1 MAGRVEIPLVGR
13 AHELETLADLLGRGG
28 VALLAGEP
36 GVGKTRL
43 ARSFAE
49 LAERR
54 GSITLWG
61 SAYDEWSAPYGPW
74 TQALAPYLRTLVPER
89 LAADAAVLAAVV
101 PEVGAIEAAPA
112 LGSRGEEFRLHDA
125 VARVLAAADRAVTV
139 VLDDFHWADRASLD
153 LLLAVAR
160 ARANGVLLVAT
171 VRDGELA
178 DPVMR
183 CIAEL
188 TRERLVQRIDVQP
201 LTAAESAALLE
212 LFDVDTSV
220 AAAIYER
227 ALGNPFF
234 TEELARDVRERG
246 TQTLAIPESVRM
258 TVRSRVG
265 RLSAEGSRLLGLAS
279 VFTRPF
285 SFAAL
290 QALAERPE
298 ETLLDAV
305 DEALAAG
312 LLRVARPEDE
322 SYDFPHALVRESLL
336 EELNPSR
343 RARLHRR
350 VAQAL
355 EALDGGPD
363 TAAEIA
369 AQYHRSASLPGA
381 AHGVGFA
388 LTAAADAELRYAR
401 SEVAHLL
408 RIARD
413 LSAELEPRSR
423 AEILCRLALAEAD
436 ALQLDEARDTATTA
450 QAALAGANAADEA
463 TIDFVWSLARVLME
477 AGAPEEHVRPFV
489 ERGLDLVGPTR
500 DLRWA
505 RLQLV
510 LRPAE
515 PISAGR
521 IPAERWLG
529 YDPEAVRIARSSG
542 SEHDYASTLEL
553 MDWRSREE
561 VDALLARARGW
572 REAAPRI
579 HALSIAAR
587 TLLYNL
593 GAFRDAYEISR
604 ELLAESE
611 RVGSLAGTAYAL
623 EQLADVEIGF
633 GDFDAARAHLDQ
645 ARATARSLGP
655 AHRLHFIID
664 LVEQRLVVFVGADWD
679 RLAAG
684 FERAA
689 TDARTPW
696 PWITMQAA
704 GWAAMAHAHAD
715 RRERA
720 TRLLDELLPFLE
732 SQAPTTLNHN
742 STVGHGGE
750 AVWRLEDAERAEPFR
765 RLALALVEA
774 GVGDHVQA
782 SNELTIARL
791 SALLDE
797 LEDAQT
803 WFARARDKLAADGR
817 RPLHAIAV
825 VDEAAIAL
833 RAGLSVPRA
842 DLREA
847 AELFSSRGMVS
858 RADRADA
865 LLSEAEAAPPA
876 GLTSREVEVLR
887 LLAEGRTNREIAAT
901 LVLSVHTVER
911 HLANTYR
918 KIGARNRSDA
928 TAFALRNL

>member
-1 MAGRVEIPLVGR
+1 MAGRVDVPLVGR
-13 AHELETLADLLGRGG
+13 AHELETLAGLLGRGG
-28 VALLAGEP
+28 MAVLAGEP

-43 ARSFAE
+43 ARSFAD

-61 SAYDEWSAPYGPW
+61 AAYDEWSAPYGPW
-74 TQALAPYLRTLVPER
+74 TQALAPYLRARGPDDLG
-89 LAADAAVLAAVV
+89 ADAAVLAAVV
-101 PEVGAIEAAPA
+101 PEIATTDTAPA
-112 LGSRGEEFRLHDA
+112 LDTRGEEFRLHDA
-125 VARVLAAADRAVTV
+125 VARLLAAADRAVV
-139 VLDDFHWADRASLD
+139 VVFDDLQWADGASLD

-171 VRDGELA
+171 VREGELA

-188 TRERLVQRIDVQP
+188 TRERLLHRLDVQP
-201 LTAAESAALLE
+201 LSAEESAALLD
-212 LFDVDTSV
+212 LFDLDPSL
-220 AAAIYER
+220 AGAIYER
-227 ALGNPFF
+227 AHGNPFF

-246 TQTLAIPESVRM
+246 TQASLTPESVRM

-265 RLSAEGSRLLGLAS
+265 RLSHDAGRVLGLAS

-285 SFAAL
+285 SFDAL

-305 DEALAAG
+305 DESLAAG
-312 LLRVARPEDE
+312 LLRVARAEDE
-322 SYDFPHALVRESLL
+322 SYEFAHALVREALL

-350 VAQAL
+350 VAQVL
-355 EALDGGPD
+355 EALDDSPD

-388 LTAAADAELRYAR
+388 LKAAADAERRYAPAEAAR
-401 SEVAHLL
+401 LL
-408 RIARD
+408 RIACD
-413 LSAELEPRSR
+413 LSAELERPRR
-423 AEILCRLALAEAD
+423 AEILCRLALAEAE
-436 ALQLDEARDTATTA
+436 ALQLDDARDTAD
-450 QAALAGANAADEA
+450 AALAALADADAPVE
-463 TIDFVWSLARVLME
+463 TTVDFLWPLAQRLMD
-477 AGAPEEHVRPFV
+477 AGAQEEQVTPFV
-489 ERGLDLVGPTR
+489 ERGLELVGPTR

-505 RLQLV
+505 RLKLV

-515 PISAGR
+515 RIMCGR
-521 IPAERWLG
+521 IPAERWRG

-561 VDALLARARGW
+561 VEELLALARGW

-593 GAFRDAYEISR
+593 GAFREAHEVSR
-604 ELLAESE
+604 NLLAESE

-623 EQLADVEIGF
+623 EQLADVEIAF
-633 GDFDAARAHLDQ
+633 GEFDAARAHLEQ
-645 ARATARSLGP
+645 AKATARSLGP

-664 LVEQRLVVFVGADWD
+664 LVEQRFAVFLGADWD
-679 RLAAG
+679 AVAAA

-689 TDARTPW
+689 TDVRSPW

-704 GWAAMAHAHAD
+704 GWAALAHAHAG
-715 RRERA
+715 RQERA
-720 TRLLDELLPFLE
+720 TRLLDDLIPFLE
-732 SQAPTTLNHN
+732 SQTPTTLNQN
-742 STVGHGGE
+742 STVGNGGE
-750 AVWRLEDAERAEPFR
+750 AVWLLEDAERAAPFR

-774 GVGDHVQA
+774 GAGDYVQA
-782 SNELTIARL
+782 SNELTIARAA
-791 SALLDE
+791 SLLGE
-797 LEDAQT
+797 FEDAQT
-803 WFARARDKLAADGR
+803 WFERARSKLAADGR
-817 RPLHAIAV
+817 GPLHAIAV
-825 VDEAAIAL
+825 VDEAAVAL
-833 RAGLSVPRA
+833 RAGLPVPRA
-842 DLREA
+842 ELRDA
-847 AELFSSRGMVS
+847 TELFRSLGMGDRIE
-858 RADRADA
+858 RAEA

-887 LLAEGRTNREIAAT
+887 LLAEGRTNREIAET
-901 LVLSVHTVER
+901 LVLSVHTIER
-911 HLANTYR
+911 HLANIYR